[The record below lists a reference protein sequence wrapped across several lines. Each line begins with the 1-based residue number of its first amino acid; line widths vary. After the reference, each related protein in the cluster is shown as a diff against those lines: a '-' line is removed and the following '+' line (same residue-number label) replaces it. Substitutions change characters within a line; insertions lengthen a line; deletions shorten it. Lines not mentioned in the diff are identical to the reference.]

1 MGLQIAPAEE
11 GFQIILGMAR
21 SGHVVRN
28 NDNPGGGAPEA
39 CSEISRLRSSKPVQP
54 LCLPTFSFEN
64 LCAPEIYKGRRC
76 LHSRSATLHSPC
88 FLSPQPLSS
97 ILSTMLAR
105 IKTSSSN
112 VPASASGRQAPA
124 FGLSQPGQAEP
135 CWGPETAF
143 GPAWYSTKPR
153 PSRKAP
159 AFTGAK
165 PVFLGLATRV

>member
-88 FLSPQPLSS
+88 FLFHQTLSS

-105 IKTSSSN
+105 IKTSSRVHWSR
-112 VPASASGRQAPA
+112 AA
-124 FGLSQPGQAEP
+124 LS
-135 CWGPETAF
+135 F
-143 GPAWYSTKPR
+143 VIVRNR
-153 PSRKAP
+153 PSSEISSSS
-159 AFTGAK
+159 
-165 PVFLGLATRV
+165 ATR